1 MDYTSKS
8 PAAVAELLGQRLK
21 QARLNL
27 DLTQL
32 EVAERA
38 GVGRKAVLNA
48 EKGKVQLEALVAI
61 LQALELTAQLDHF
74 LPPQPPSPIQLAK
87 LQGKKRQRASG
98 QRGKGD
104 DDEEDEDKDTQ
115 EKPEW

>member
-1 MDYTSKS
+1 MDYTAKS

-38 GVGRKAVLNA
+38 GVGRKAVMNA

-61 LQALELTAQLDHF
+61 LQALDLTTQLDNF
-74 LPPQPPSPIQLAK
+74 LPPQPPSPVQLAK
-87 LQGKKRQRASG
+87 LQGKQRQRASG
-98 QRGKGD
+98 QHKQEGD
-104 DDEEDEDKDTQ
+104 QDTDEDTTA
-115 EKPEW
+115 W

>member
-1 MDYTSKS
+1 MDYTEKS
-8 PAAVAELLGQRLK
+8 PAAVAEILGQRLK
-21 QARLNL
+21 QARLNR

-38 GVGRKAVLNA
+38 GVGRKAVINA

-61 LQALELTAQLDHF
+61 LQALDLTTQLDSF

-87 LQGKKRQRASG
+87 LQGKQRQRASG
-98 QRGKGD
+98 QRGKESGD
-104 DDEEDEDKDTQ
+104 ETDAKEE
-115 EKPEW
+115 PEW

>member
-1 MDYTSKS
+1 MDYTIKS

-61 LQALELTAQLDHF
+61 LQALGLTAQLDHF

-98 QRGKGD
+98 QRGKNEGD
-104 DDEEDEDKDTQ
+104 DDDTQ
-115 EKPEW
+115 EEPEW

>member
-8 PAAVAELLGQRLK
+8 PAAIAELLGQRLK
-21 QARLNL
+21 QARLNR

-48 EKGKVQLEALVAI
+48 EKGKAQLEVLIAI
-61 LQALELTAQLDHF
+61 LQVLELTAQLDHF

-87 LQGKKRQRASG
+87 LQGKRRQRASG
-98 QRGKGD
+98 QRGKQEG
-104 DDEEDEDKDTQ
+104 EEDEDTQ
-115 EKPEW
+115 EEPEW